1 MAIMQHPR
9 RRSETRIP
17 VSKSTRLALEKQK
30 RGGESYDTLVRRYLI
45 STHPKPLDEMDETPR
60 RWVLNED
67 N

>member
-1 MAIMQHPR
+1 MAIMQHSR

-45 STHPKPLDEMDETPR
+45 STHPKPLEEMAEKPR